1 MKKIIGLAELAF
13 RHGIVYPLFRL
24 IFRNPISDRPLELKK
39 VHKLLILRYDRIGDM
54 IVTTPIFR
62 LLKKAHPHL
71 HIGVV
76 TSALNAGLI
85 KNNPNVD
92 AVYILHSNWFSLG
105 REIRRARG
113 ERYDVVLNFIFNR
126 TTSGGVLANLIAAEG
141 FKVGQGD
148 PKYQF
153 YFNRLLALERS
164 GSHMAETLS
173 SIVRQVFNLSWDE
186 KELEFEIVVD
196 EESRNSVDRFL
207 ERHAIARRGGEVK
220 RDSGYVLFN
229 LSATDLVRRISAHQA
244 EDLGGYLAQEKSFRT
259 ILIYAPGDLEMR
271 EVATKLVNTSE
282 CILFPETGTASLLE
296 IASLIEGA
304 LCVITPD
311 TAIVHFASAMKTPI
325 LGFFTPLQGIH
336 EWLPYKVRHELVT
349 ADPGRPV
356 SSIPLDVMRKR
367 AEDFINS
374 KTHFKNEFATKIA
387 EGTKEKL

>member
-1 MKKIIGLAELAF
+1 MKKFIGLAERAF
-13 RHGIVYPLFRL
+13 RHGIVYPMFRL
-24 IFRNPISDRPLELKK
+24 ILNNPVSNRPLELSKIR
-39 VHKLLILRYDRIGDM
+39 KLLILRYDRIGDM

-85 KNNPNVD
+85 KDNPNVD
-92 AVYILHSNWFSLG
+92 AVYILHANWFSLW

-126 TTSGGVLANLIAAEG
+126 TTSGGILANIIAPDG

-148 PKYQF
+148 PKYRF
-153 YFNRLLALERS
+153 YFNRLLTLERS

-173 SIVRQVFNLSWDE
+173 SIVREVFDLSWDD
-186 KELEFEIVVD
+186 KELDFEIVVD

-207 ERHAIARRGGEVK
+207 EKHAITRRGTEVK
-220 RDSGYVLFN
+220 RDFGYVVFN
-229 LSATDLVRRISAHQA
+229 LSATDLVRRISARQA
-244 EDLGGYLAQEKSFRT
+244 EDLARSLAGEKSFRT
-259 ILIYAPGDLEMR
+259 TLIYAPGDEEMR
-271 EVATKLVNTSE
+271 KVATNLADTSE
-282 CILFPETGTASLLE
+282 CVSFPEAGTASLLE
-296 IASLIEGA
+296 IASLVEGA

-325 LGFFTPLQGIH
+325 LGLFTPLQGIH

-349 ADPGRPV
+349 ADPGKPV

-367 AEDFINS
+367 AMDFIHS
-374 KTHFKNEFATKIA
+374 KTHFNHSPKPA
-387 EGTKEKL
+387 

>member
-24 IFRNPISDRPLELKK
+24 IFRNLVSNHPLELQK

-62 LLKKAHPHL
+62 LLKNAHPHL

-85 KNNPNVD
+85 NNNPHVD
-92 AVYILHSNWFSLG
+92 AVYILHANWFDLWK
-105 REIRRARG
+105 EIRRARG

-126 TTSGGVLANLIAAEG
+126 TTSGGILANLIAPEG

-148 PKYQF
+148 RKYQF

-164 GSHMAETLS
+164 GSHMVETLS
-173 SIVRQVFNLSWDE
+173 SIVRQVFDLSWDD
-186 KELEFEIVVD
+186 KDLDFDVVID
-196 EESRNSVDRFL
+196 EASKLSVDRFL
-207 ERHAIARRGGEVK
+207 ERHAIARRGTEMK
-220 RDSGYVLFN
+220 RDVGYVVFN
-229 LSATDLVRRISAHQA
+229 LSATDLVRRISARQA
-244 EDLGGYLAQEKSFRT
+244 EDLAGYLAQEKTFRT
-259 ILIYAPGDLEMR
+259 ILIYAPGDGEMR
-271 EVATKLVNTSE
+271 EVATKLANSSA
-282 CILFPETGTASLLE
+282 CIRFPESGTASLLE

-304 LCVITPD
+304 LCVLTPD
-311 TAIVHFASAMKTPI
+311 TAIVHFASATKTPI

-349 ADPGRPV
+349 AEAGQPV
-356 SSIPLDVMRKR
+356 VSIPPDVMRKR
-367 AEDFINS
+367 AKDFIQS
-374 KTHFKNEFATKIA
+374 VQSDQAPSSPPSDKSD
-387 EGTKEKL
+387 G